1 MDGEERCMIQGRSCH
16 VLSSGRPSLFCHPI
30 PSAVVLPF
38 ITIGWPL
45 LEAAHVKT
53 ARREGGAPRY
63 VPSRIWLGIFHGPRL
78 NVMGDE
84 WLAVSESDLSHVI
97 FLDVSSLS

>member
-1 MDGEERCMIQGRSCH
+1 MDGEERCMIQGRNCH

-53 ARREGGAPRY
+53 ARREGGA
-63 VPSRIWLGIFHGPRL
+63 LGTCLP
-78 NVMGDE
+78 
-84 WLAVSESDLSHVI
+84 VSGSEYFTDP
-97 FLDVSSLS
+97 D